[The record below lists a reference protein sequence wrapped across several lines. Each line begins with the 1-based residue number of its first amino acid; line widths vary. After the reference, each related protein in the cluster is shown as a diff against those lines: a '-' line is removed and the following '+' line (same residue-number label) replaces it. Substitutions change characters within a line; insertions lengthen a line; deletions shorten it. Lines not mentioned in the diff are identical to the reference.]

1 MQLQELRQELQ
12 IFFLNDQNKH
22 QAIYQNGQKQKQ
34 IFPFEFQVQKVRQ
47 DF

>member
-1 MQLQELRQELQ
+1 
-12 IFFLNDQNKH
+12 LNDQNKH
-22 QAIYQNGQKQKQ
+22 QAIYHNGQKQKQ